1 MGGRIVEVHH
11 DGTEDTWADVLAWD
25 PPERFVVAWHP
36 SLTPEAAS
44 IIEVRFS
51 SVEQGTALWLER
63 RGWEEFGQQEGEGT
77 RALYDSG
84 WDLVLAAFLDD
95 QNR

>member
-1 MGGRIVEVHH
+1 M
-11 DGTEDTWADVLAWD
+11 
-25 PPERFVVAWHP
+25 
-36 SLTPEAAS
+36 
-44 IIEVRFS
+44 RFS
-51 SVEQGTALWLER
+51 SVEQGTALWLEH

-77 RALYDSG
+77 RALYDPG